1 MRRYASFVRK
11 PVEEDGAI
19 PSSLAVTIDSKLLRL
34 YSSLKLIDKLFNNNL
49 LQACTVDIR
58 VPNICTFNDLQNHGL
73 VNHRLIIKV
82 TCR

>member
-19 PSSLAVTIDSKLLRL
+19 SSSLAVAIDSKLLRL
-34 YSSLKLIDKLFNNNL
+34 YSSMKLIDKLFTNLL

-58 VPNICTFNDLQNHGL
+58 VPNICTFDNLQNHGL
-73 VNHRLIIKV
+73 LKHRLIIKKDL
-82 TCR
+82 